1 MARAGIRTHTGAE
14 LSECAEHSPAQR
26 ARGRQAP
33 QRRTAQPSPNPP
45 LSARFVEIASPP
57 GSLFSWHARGFEPVR
72 AQLGPYRQAS
82 ASAAPLAPDSSRQ
95 QASGAVFSRV
105 EARSCV
111 RTVRFPRADIPAV
124 RFPRRN
130 GPSAMKLP
138 TADDGA
144 FLPSGFSPMRP
155 CRPQS
160 CRQAPAPV
168 VPRYSSRTRA
178 AKAADSSTKS
188 SRRSTRS
195 EPFHHRSM
203 LRTTPPAAKSAR
215 STRPAAA
222 GAPPCRWRT
231 APS

>member
-1 MARAGIRTHTGAE
+1 MGAQAFRGFESPSLRHCESESESAGLAFFMARAGIRTHTGA
-14 LSECAEHSPAQR
+14 
-26 ARGRQAP
+26 AR
-33 QRRTAQPSPNPP
+33 P
-45 LSARFVEIASPP
+45 LPP
-57 GSLFSWHARGFEPVR
+57 GFRDSS
-72 AQLGPYRQAS
+72 
-82 ASAAPLAPDSSRQ
+82 PLAPDSSRQ

-105 EARSCV
+105 EARFCV

-138 TADDGA
+138 TADAGA
-144 FLPSGFSPMRP
+144 FLPSGFSPMQP

-222 GAPPCRWRT
+222 GALPCR
-231 APS
+231 